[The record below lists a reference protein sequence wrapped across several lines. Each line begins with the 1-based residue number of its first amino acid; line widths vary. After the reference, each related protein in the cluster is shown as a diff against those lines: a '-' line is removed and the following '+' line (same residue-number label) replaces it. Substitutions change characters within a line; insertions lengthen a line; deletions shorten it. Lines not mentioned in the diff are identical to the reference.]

1 MIGFKRIF
9 SMADQIKQDAIEAEN
24 GADRIKVIAP
34 HQSEQGEKISVKRRK
49 IGSVTIYDVT
59 ETELTILEKGTDASV
74 WLNFFIA
81 TVSIGASFLVS
92 LLTAEWGNILSLTQV
107 VFICLTIIMFMAAV
121 VCFVFWIRGRG
132 QHKKTIKTIKER
144 TIQEEC

>member
-1 MIGFKRIF
+1 
-9 SMADQIKQDAIEAEN
+9 MAEGIKQVAIEAEN
-24 GADRIKVIAP
+24 GTERVKNSAP
-34 HQSEQGEKISVKRRK
+34 HQSEQGEKIRVRRRK

-92 LLTAEWGNILSLTQV
+92 LLTAEWGEELSLIQV
-107 VFICLTIIMFMAAV
+107 VFICLTIIMFLAAV
-121 VCFVFWIRGRG
+121 VCFVFWRRGRG
-132 QHKKTIKTIKER
+132 QHKETIKTIKER